1 MTRFL
6 RAWPPPGIKKF
17 LPDVNKKQSGNVK
30 NIIRGRNGPKI
41 IFTFLCGYVIF
52 NQTCI
57 RRVWKMKK
65 FLLLSVVL
73 SIAFVSSIMAF
84 GELTA
89 KVDNLISTNQANL
102 ERTYY
107 PRDSRPNELLLT
119 FGPPFCTGLEYSYN
133 VMPALAIDAGIGN
146 TYPGL
151 SAGLGVIYYILPTT
165 FAPYVK
171 GGIMYYGNFTENID
185 AATIGAGVDVALDNS
200 MVIRLGLDWVKS
212 LSNAGAPFQTIVYN
226 GDINWFN
233 ISCGVGF
240 RF

>member
-1 MTRFL
+1 MLYLFKT
-6 RAWPPPGIKKF
+6 
-17 LPDVNKKQSGNVK
+17 S
-30 NIIRGRNGPKI
+30 
-41 IFTFLCGYVIF
+41 
-52 NQTCI
+52 I
-57 RRVWKMKK
+57 RRVWRMKK
-65 FLLLSVVL
+65 IFVLLVVL
-73 SIAFVSSIMAF
+73 SVMFVSSIMAF

-89 KVDNLISTNQANL
+89 KVDNLIGTNQANL

-133 VMPALAIDAGIGN
+133 VIPALAVYAGLGN

-151 SAGLGVIYYILPTT
+151 SAGLGVTYYILSTT

-171 GGIMYYGNFTENID
+171 GGIMYYGNLNGNID

-212 LSNAGAPFQTIVYN
+212 VSSSGAPFQSFVYN
-226 GDINWFN
+226 GDINWFSLSGG
-233 ISCGVGF
+233 IGF